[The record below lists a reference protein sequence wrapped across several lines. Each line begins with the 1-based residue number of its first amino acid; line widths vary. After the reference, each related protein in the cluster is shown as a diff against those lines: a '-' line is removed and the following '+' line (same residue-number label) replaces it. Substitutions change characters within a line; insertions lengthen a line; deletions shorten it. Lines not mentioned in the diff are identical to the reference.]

1 MEKIRYKLEEIESVA
16 QRLINIF
23 GSNRIVAFD
32 GKMGAGKTTLIKE
45 LCRQLGST
53 SDVSSPTFAIVNEY
67 SIDQKQK
74 IYHFDFYRLNKE
86 QEALEI
92 GLFDYLDSGNWCF
105 IEWHEK
111 IASYIPQETIIIKIE
126 ETSLKEREITYTL

>member
-1 MEKIRYKLEEIESVA
+1 MEKIKYKLKDIDSVA
-16 QRLINIF
+16 QKLINIF
-23 GSNRIVAFD
+23 GDNRIVAFD

-53 SDVSSPTFAIVNEY
+53 SNVSSPTFAIVNEY
-67 SIDQKQK
+67 NIDQTDK

-111 IASYIPQETIIIKIE
+111 IASYIPLETIIIKIE
-126 ETSLKEREITYTL
+126 EISNEEREITYTL